1 MATRRLPVYIL
12 ADCSGSMQGQ
22 PIEAVKQGI
31 KTLHSEL
38 MGDPQAVESA
48 VLSVITFDSSSRQVA
63 PLSDLQSFNPPD
75 LSAGGTTALGAAI
88 QTLLDC
94 IDREVQKG
102 TAEQKADWKP
112 LVFLLT
118 DGNPTDN
125 WQSAAADLKA
135 RKYNVIAV
143 AVGENTVETGLL
155 KQVTETVLVLKDM
168 SPNGFAA
175 FFKWV
180 SASIKQTSAKCGSQP
195 ETAGA
200 GVALPPPPPQIII
213 TP

>member
-1 MATRRLPVYIL
+1 
-12 ADCSGSMQGQ
+12 MQGQ

-38 MGDPQAVESA
+38 MGDPQSVESA
-48 VLSVITFDSSSRQVA
+48 VLSVITFDASSRQVA
-63 PLSDLQSFNPPD
+63 PLSELQAFNPPD
-75 LSAGGTTALGAAI
+75 LTASGTTALGAAI
-88 QTLLDC
+88 RTLCDC
-94 IDREVQKG
+94 VDREVQKG
-102 TAEQKADWKP
+102 TADQKADWKP
-112 LVFLLT
+112 LIFLLT
-118 DGNPTDN
+118 DGNPTDS
-125 WQSAAADLKA
+125 WQEPAAELKR

-143 AVGENTVETGLL
+143 AVGENTVETTIL
-155 KQVTETVLVLKDM
+155 KQVTDTVLVLKDM

-180 SASIKQTSAKCGSQP
+180 SASIKQTSAKCGAQP
-195 ETAGA
+195 EEAAG